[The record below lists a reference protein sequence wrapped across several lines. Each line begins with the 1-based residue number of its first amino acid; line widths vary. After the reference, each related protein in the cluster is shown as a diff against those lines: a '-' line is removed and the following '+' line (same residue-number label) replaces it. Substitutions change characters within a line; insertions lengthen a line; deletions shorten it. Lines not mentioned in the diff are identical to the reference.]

1 MYYINAKSDKI
12 EVTDEY
18 HVDITGDIT
27 TAGKQAIKTIKC
39 GWFEK
44 NIKLPTA
51 IFYQLSSPVTDYFSG
66 KPSIV
71 QFTYYFEVR
80 AKDIKERDELARELS
95 SKLAKIYDARRT
107 QYSDSFETQTGTY
120 IKRITFTFRVK
131 LGA

>member
-1 MYYINAKSDKI
+1 M
-12 EVTDEY
+12 
-18 HVDITGDIT
+18 
-27 TAGKQAIKTIKC
+27 
-39 GWFEK
+39 
-44 NIKLPTA
+44 
-51 IFYQLSSPVTDYFSG
+51 TDYFSG